1 MEIKRYSMTDKNLYR
16 NVQKTV
22 GTEIKYY
29 HIEDDFLDFSFLEEL
44 NSVLNTYDSKL
55 IDSNLFKNGI
65 NNENLDWFFI
75 TSSKDLV
82 FKSYDDLIIQKCL
95 EVNSAIFNYNL
106 DSLIDTKYL
115 VYTVGKYSTWHVD
128 EPIGVKTNNVEALN
142 AAKWRKLSVSI
153 ALNDDYDGGEFGI
166 LIPTDPRKCLHN
178 IKLKKGAAI
187 FYPSHMAHQISTVT
201 NGCRKS
207 LVYWF
212 CGPRHAN

>member
-1 MEIKRYSMTDKNLYR
+1 MEIKRYSMTDPNLYR

-22 GTEIKYY
+22 DTEIKYY
-29 HIEDDFLDFSFLEEL
+29 HIEEDFLDSNFLEGL
-44 NSVLNTYDSKL
+44 NSVLNTYDPKL
-55 IDSNLFKNGI
+55 IDSNLFKSGK

-75 TSSKDLV
+75 DSANDLK
-82 FKSYDDLIIQKCL
+82 FKTYDDLIIQKCL
-95 EVNSAIFNYNL
+95 EVNSSIFSYNL

-115 VYTVGKYSTWHVD
+115 VYNVGKYSTWHTD

-166 LIPTDPRKCLHN
+166 LIPADPRKCLHN

-201 NGCRKS
+201 TGCRKS

-212 CGPRHAN
+212 CGLR